1 MARKYSDRRQTVLD
15 EEYGN
20 EPGWDALGTAAILWG
35 RLESNGY
42 LTNRLVEANGKRHHM
57 ILKGS
62 KHSTREQVEKRKAR
76 RKNLVKREIEY
87 IREND
92 DTTKRLMYT

>member
-1 MARKYSDRRQTVLD
+1 MARKYEYRRKTVLD
-15 EEYGN
+15 PEHGSD
-20 EPGWDALGTAAILWG
+20 PGWDALGTAAILWA

-62 KHSTREQVEKRKAR
+62 KNSTREQVEKRKVR
-76 RKNLVKREIEY
+76 RKNLVRREIEY